1 MKIYQKYPYFKWF
14 NILEASTIVNLN
26 ESDYK
31 GLKNLNFTSAKLK
44 IVIDEIRAYDN
55 PKLTRV

>member
-14 NILEASTIVNLN
+14 SILEASTIANLN
-26 ESDYK
+26 DSGYK